1 MDHFMLAFLL
11 LMGSIFLSRYVN
23 DRAIQKLEQDK
34 KAQLVDLFS
43 SRRNY
48 STFILFGIVALFFA
62 VIHFNWL
69 NAFLTYVI
77 YALSIIIYMVVN
89 GYRSYQQLEQLQ
101 FPDFYIRA
109 YLLSMFIRFASIV
122 IFLFVINL

>member
-23 DRAIQKLEQDK
+23 DLAIQKLEQDK

-77 YALSIIIYMVVN
+77 YALSIIVYMVVN
-89 GYRSYQQLEQLQ
+89 GYRSYQQLKQLQ

-109 YLLSMFIRFASIV
+109 YLLSTFIRFASIV

>member
-11 LMGSIFLSRYVN
+11 LMGSIFLSRYFN

-69 NAFLTYVI
+69 DAFLTYVI
-77 YALSIIIYMVVN
+77 YALSIIVYMVVN
-89 GYRSYQQLEQLQ
+89 GYRSYQQLKQLQ

-109 YLLSMFIRFASIV
+109 YLLSTFIRFASIV

>member
-77 YALSIIIYMVVN
+77 YALSIIVYMIVN
-89 GYRSYQQLEQLQ
+89 GYRSYQQLKQLQ

-109 YLLSMFIRFASIV
+109 YLLSTFIRFASIV

>member
-69 NAFLTYVI
+69 DAFLTYVI
-77 YALSIIIYMVVN
+77 YALSIIVYMVVN
-89 GYRSYQQLEQLQ
+89 GYRSYQQLKQLQ

-109 YLLSMFIRFASIV
+109 YLLSTFIRFASII

>member
-1 MDHFMLAFLL
+1 MLAFLL
-11 LMGSIFLSRYVN
+11 LMGSILLSRYVN

-62 VIHFNWL
+62 VIYFNWL
-69 NAFLTYVI
+69 DAFLTYVI
-77 YALSIIIYMVVN
+77 YALSVIVYMVVN
-89 GYRSYQQLEQLQ
+89 GYRSYQQLKQLQ

-109 YLLSMFIRFASIV
+109 YLLSTSIRFASIV
-122 IFLFVINL
+122 IFLFVIKL

>member
-11 LMGSIFLSRYVN
+11 LIGSIFLSRYVN

-43 SRRNY
+43 NRRNY

-69 NAFLTYVI
+69 DAFLTYVI
-77 YALSIIIYMVVN
+77 YALSIIVYMVVN
-89 GYRSYQQLEQLQ
+89 GYRSYQQLKQLQ

-109 YLLSMFIRFASIV
+109 YLPSTFIRFASIV

>member
-34 KAQLVDLFS
+34 KAQLVDLFF

-89 GYRSYQQLEQLQ
+89 GYRSYQQLKQLQ

-109 YLLSMFIRFASIV
+109 YLLSTFIRFASIV

>member
-11 LMGSIFLSRYVN
+11 LMGNIFLSRYVN

-69 NAFLTYVI
+69 DAFLTYVI
-77 YALSIIIYMVVN
+77 YALSIIVYMVVN
-89 GYRSYQQLEQLQ
+89 GYRSYQQLKQLQ

-109 YLLSMFIRFASIV
+109 YLLSTFIRFASIV

>member
-77 YALSIIIYMVVN
+77 YALSIIVYMVVN
-89 GYRSYQQLEQLQ
+89 GYRSYQQLKQLQ

-109 YLLSMFIRFASIV
+109 YLLSTFIRFASIV